1 MSMVKNLRK
10 LRMNKGISQQRLA
23 EVIGTS
29 QQSINKYEN
38 HNVQPDLQTLIR
50 FADFFHVSVDYLI
63 GYSDIPARLD
73 SMDEG
78 TETEDEARTLT
89 LYRQLTP
96 QEKHSI
102 KLILQNYCRNK
113 TGSADMNQQSL
124 IEDE

>member
-1 MSMVKNLRK
+1 MLER
-10 LRMNKGISQQRLA
+10 LRMLRIRDGVSQKKLA
-23 EVIGTS
+23 DMMQVS

-73 SMDEG
+73 SMEEG

>member
-1 MSMVKNLRK
+1 MLKNLKK
-10 LRMNKGISQQRLA
+10 LREEKGISQKQLA
-23 EVIGTS
+23 DVVSVS

-73 SMDEG
+73 SMDEE